1 MNELDID
8 WYGEDKKKWGALS
21 TVRASV
27 LSGMIETS
35 TMSALTNA
43 PVRQI
48 PANNLFVGFFP
59 PLRMEI
65 KVRDMRTR
73 KPRIGGIA

>member
-1 MNELDID
+1 MNWI
-8 WYGEDKKKWGALS
+8 YTGRARTKKKWSVLS
-21 TVRASV
+21 IVRAKV
-27 LSGMIETS
+27 LSGMAETS

-48 PANNLFVGFFP
+48 PANKMFVGFFP

>member
-1 MNELDID
+1 M
-8 WYGEDKKKWGALS
+8 A
-21 TVRASV
+21 RAMV
-27 LSGMIETS
+27 LSGIVETS

-43 PVRQI
+43 PVRHM

-65 KVRDMRTR
+65 KVRNMRTR
-73 KPRIGGIA
+73 KPRSWGIA

>member
-1 MNELDID
+1 MNWI
-8 WYGEDKKKWGALS
+8 YTGKARTKKKWRILS
-21 TVRASV
+21 IARARV
-27 LSGMIETS
+27 LSGIVETS

-48 PANNLFVGFFP
+48 PANNVFVGFFP
-59 PLRMEI
+59 PLIMEI
-65 KVRDMRTR
+65 RVRDMRTR

>member
-1 MNELDID
+1 M
-8 WYGEDKKKWGALS
+8 
-21 TVRASV
+21 V
-27 LSGMIETS
+27 ETS

-48 PANNLFVGFFP
+48 PANNVFVGFFP

>member
-1 MNELDID
+1 MNWI
-8 WYGEDKKKWGALS
+8 YTGKARTNKKWGVLS
-21 TVRASV
+21 IVRARV
-27 LSGMIETS
+27 LSEIVETS

-43 PVRQI
+43 PVRQM

-59 PLRMEI
+59 PLRMAI
-65 KVRDMRTR
+65 RVRDMRTR